1 MSQEKPSV
9 LIVLVPLLM
18 LFISGAWT
26 LASLIPY
33 VRWGAMRETMF
44 YTVIISNISFL
55 VSLLLSMLFYLEM
68 GEKETHKRRMVL
80 AFSIGIIALIISIVV
95 FTASFVMQPPFF
107 TTYPPD

>member
-1 MSQEKPSV
+1 
-9 LIVLVPLLM
+9 
-18 LFISGAWT
+18 
-26 LASLIPY
+26 
-33 VRWGAMRETMF
+33 MRETMF

-55 VSLLLSMLFYLEM
+55 VSLLLSMLFYLEV
-68 GEKETHKRRMVL
+68 GEKETHKRRIVL

>member
-1 MSQEKPSV
+1 M
-9 LIVLVPLLM
+9 VLVPLFM

-55 VSLLLSMLFYLEM
+55 VSLLLSMLFYLEV
-68 GEKETHKRRMVL
+68 GEKETHKRTMVL

-95 FTASFVMQPPFF
+95 FTVSFVMQPPFF
-107 TTYPPD
+107 KAYPPD